1 MEFKVCQC
9 ARFVKLRSQVIPTP
23 SQQMQASSISV
34 FDEVLLVQAWRI
46 SVSRATCRTT
56 IMSRLTLLAIVILFA
71 GCSKS
76 AKPSY
81 QTFASPDDAGNGL
94 LTAAKSGDPN
104 TIIAVFGPESKDI
117 VVTGDPVQ
125 DKNTAD
131 LFISEYGAM
140 HRWRKMPDQSQTLLM
155 GADNFPFPIPLKK
168 NAAGQWYFDVAAG
181 RAEILVR
188 RIGRNE
194 LDIMDVCMAL
204 ADAQAEYFSERHDDG
219 GSHEFAMKFI
229 SDTGKQNGLYW
240 EAPEGQP
247 KSPLG
252 PLAAFATNEGYSLKP
267 DSHVPFHG
275 YYFHML
281 TRQGGN
287 VPGGAKDYVVDGKLV
302 GGFAFVAY
310 PAEYRNSGVMT
321 FIINQDGVLLQ
332 KDLGTATA
340 QTAAAMTEFNPDPSW
355 TQAVEQ

>member
-1 MEFKVCQC
+1 M
-9 ARFVKLRSQVIPTP
+9 
-23 SQQMQASSISV
+23 
-34 FDEVLLVQAWRI
+34 
-46 SVSRATCRTT
+46 SRATRSTT
-56 IMSRLTLLAIVILFA
+56 ILRRLIPLAIIILFA

-94 LTAAKSGDPN
+94 LTAAKAGDPN
-104 TIIAVFGPESKDI
+104 AVIAVFGPDAKDL

-131 LFISEYGAM
+131 LFISKYGEM
-140 HRWRKMPDQSQTLLM
+140 HRWRKMPDGSQTLLI
-155 GADNFPFPIPLKK
+155 GAENFPFPIPLKK
-168 NAAGQWYFDVAAG
+168 NPAGQWYFDSAAG
-181 RAEILVR
+181 REEILMR

-194 LDIMDVCMAL
+194 LSVIDVCVAL
-204 ADAQAEYFSERHDDG
+204 ADAQAQYYSMRHDDG
-219 GSHEFAMKFI
+219 STHQFAVKFI
-229 SDTGKQNGLYW
+229 SDAGKQNGLYW
-240 EAPEGQP
+240 DAPEGQP

-252 PLAAFATNEGYSLKP
+252 PLAAFATNEGYTVKP
-267 DSHVPFHG
+267 DAHVPFHG

-281 TRQGGN
+281 TGQGAN
-287 VPGGAKDYVVDGKLV
+287 VPGGAKDYVVNGKMT

-332 KDLGTATA
+332 KDLGADTT
-340 QTAAAMTEFNPDPSW
+340 QTAAAMTEFNPDQTW
-355 TQAVEQ
+355 TIATQQ

>member
-1 MEFKVCQC
+1 M
-9 ARFVKLRSQVIPTP
+9 
-23 SQQMQASSISV
+23 
-34 FDEVLLVQAWRI
+34 
-46 SVSRATCRTT
+46 SRATRRTT
-56 IMSRLTLLAIVILFA
+56 ILSSLVPLAIVVLFA

-94 LTAAKSGDPN
+94 LAAAKSGDPN

-140 HRWRKMPDQSQTLLM
+140 HRWRKMPDGSQTLLI
-155 GADNFPFPIPLKK
+155 GADNFPFPIPLKN

-181 RAEILVR
+181 REEILIR

-194 LDIMDVCMAL
+194 LDVMNVCMAL
-204 ADAQAEYFSERHDDG
+204 ADAQAQYYSGRHDDG
-219 GSHEFAMKFI
+219 STHEFAVKFI

-240 EAPEGQP
+240 ESPEGQP

-275 YYFHML
+275 YFFHML
-281 TRQGGN
+281 TRQGSHA
-287 VPGGAKDYVVDGKLV
+287 PGGAKDYVVNGKMT

-321 FIINQDGVLLQ
+321 FIINRDGVLLQ
-332 KDLGTATA
+332 KDLGPDTA
-340 QTAAAMTEFNPDPSW
+340 QTAAAMTEFDPDSSW
-355 TQAVEQ
+355 SPAQQ

>member
-1 MEFKVCQC
+1 
-9 ARFVKLRSQVIPTP
+9 
-23 SQQMQASSISV
+23 
-34 FDEVLLVQAWRI
+34 VL
-46 SVSRATCRTT
+46 RATCRTT
-56 IMSRLTLLAIVILFA
+56 IISRLTLLAIVILVA
-71 GCSKS
+71 GCSSES
-76 AKPSY
+76 ARLSY

-104 TIIAVFGPESKDI
+104 AVIAVFGPDAKDI
-117 VVTGDPVQ
+117 IFSGDPVQ
-125 DKNTAD
+125 DKQIAGVLVNAYD
-131 LFISEYGAM
+131 VM
-140 HRWRKMPDQSQTLLM
+140 HRWRKMADGSETLLV

-181 RAEILVR
+181 REEILMR

-194 LDIMDVCMAL
+194 LAVMDVCNAL
-204 ADAQAEYFSERHDDG
+204 VDAEAQYFSMRHDDG
-219 GSHEFAMKFI
+219 STHQFAAKFI

-240 EAPEGQP
+240 ESPEGQP

-252 PLAAFATNEGYSLKP
+252 PMAAYATNEGYNVKP

-275 YYFHML
+275 YYFHMFSG
-281 TRQGGN
+281 QGAN
-287 VPGGAKDYVVDGKLV
+287 APGGARDYVVDGKMT

-340 QTAAAMTEFNPDPSW
+340 QTAAAMTEFDPDPSW
-355 TQAVEQ
+355 APAQQ

>member
-1 MEFKVCQC
+1 
-9 ARFVKLRSQVIPTP
+9 
-23 SQQMQASSISV
+23 
-34 FDEVLLVQAWRI
+34 
-46 SVSRATCRTT
+46 VSRATRRTA
-56 IMSRLTLLAIVILFA
+56 ILSRLATLAIVILFA

-76 AKPSY
+76 AKPAY

-104 TIIAVFGPESKDI
+104 AVIAVFGPDSKDI

-125 DKNTAD
+125 DKNTAA
-131 LFISEYGAM
+131 LFIAGYNAM
-140 HRWRKMPDQSQTLLM
+140 HRWRKMPDGSQTLLI

-168 NAAGQWYFDVAAG
+168 DAAGQWYFDVAAG
-181 RAEILVR
+181 REEILVR

-194 LDIMDVCMAL
+194 LSVMEVCMAL
-204 ADAQAEYFSERHDDG
+204 ADAQSEYYSQRLGDG
-219 GSHEFAMKFI
+219 STQQYAVKFI
-229 SDTGKQNGLYW
+229 SDAGKQNGLYW
-240 EAPEGQP
+240 ESQEGQP

-281 TRQGGN
+281 TRQGSHA
-287 VPGGAKDYVVDGKLV
+287 PGGAKDYVVDGKMT

-332 KDLGTATA
+332 KDLGSATT
-340 QTAAAMTEFNPDPSW
+340 QTAAAMTEYDPDPSW
-355 TQAVEQ
+355 TPAQQ

>member
-1 MEFKVCQC
+1 M
-9 ARFVKLRSQVIPTP
+9 
-23 SQQMQASSISV
+23 
-34 FDEVLLVQAWRI
+34 
-46 SVSRATCRTT
+46 SRATRRTT
-56 IMSRLTLLAIVILFA
+56 IMSRLTLLSIVILFA

-76 AKPSY
+76 GAKPSY

-104 TIIAVFGPESKDI
+104 TIIAVFGPDSKDI

-131 LFISEYGAM
+131 KFIAAYGVM
-140 HRWRKMPDQSQTLLM
+140 HRWRRMPDQSQTLLI

-181 RAEILVR
+181 REEILVR

-204 ADAQAEYFSERHDDG
+204 ADAQAQYYSQRLGDG
-219 GSHEFAMKFI
+219 STQQYAVKFI

-240 EAPEGQP
+240 ESQQDQP
-247 KSPLG
+247 RSPLG
-252 PLAAFATNEGYSLKP
+252 PLAAFATTEGYNLKP

-281 TRQGGN
+281 TRQGSHAQ
-287 VPGGAKDYVVDGKLV
+287 GGAKDYVVDGRMV

-332 KDLGTATA
+332 KDLGSATTQIA
-340 QTAAAMTEFNPDPSW
+340 SAMTEFDPDAGWRP
-355 TQAVEQ
+355 VEQ